1 MTRLRV
7 LALATLLA
15 ASPLLAVSETY
26 GFSNAAASDAV
37 PTIMSAGSRAA
48 AVRQLKNVPSVGV
61 VNLAV
66 RPSILRDDGSS
77 PDYFEI
83 RSSANRN
90 AAGIRKLRA
99 ALSANPV
106 TRRAL
111 ERRGVAIGRVVGVR
125 IGSNGSLRV
134 YVL

>member
-1 MTRLRV
+1 MIKPSAV
-7 LALATLLA
+7 ALAILLA
-15 ASPLLAVSETY
+15 AFPLSGSAETY
-26 GFSNAAASDAV
+26 AFSNAAASDAV
-37 PTIMSAGSRAA
+37 PTMMSAGSRAA
-48 AVRQLKNVPSVGV
+48 AVRRLKSVPSVGV

-66 RPSILRDDGSS
+66 RPSILRDDSGS

-111 ERRGVAIGRVVGVR
+111 EARGISINRIVGVK
-125 IGSNGSLRV
+125 IGSNGALRV